1 MIKTFK
7 ILLFIL
13 LLSLPFNIA
22 NSEILKFKSGIYEG
36 GVKKNKAHGLGKLT
50 FKDGGVYEGKFKKNK
65 AHGLGKLTFKDG
77 AVYEGKFKNY
87 KAHGLGKLTFKD
99 GGVYEGKFKNNKIH
113 GKGKYTSKSGEVFE
127 GKWKRNHFYQKVN
140 KKTRKVI
147 ALTVEKGMY
156 DFYQLR
162 GKGQVY
168 SEWFNAEKIGSE
180 ILLTKKGKR
189 DQKKAIEA
197 IKAAQEGG
205 AAGTSGGG
213 GGGGG
218 GGC

>member
-1 MIKTFK
+1 MIIYLYKNLAMIKTFK

-36 GVKKNKAHGLGKLT
+36 GVKKN
-50 FKDGGVYEGKFKKNK
+50 
-65 AHGLGKLTFKDG
+65 
-77 AVYEGKFKNY
+77 